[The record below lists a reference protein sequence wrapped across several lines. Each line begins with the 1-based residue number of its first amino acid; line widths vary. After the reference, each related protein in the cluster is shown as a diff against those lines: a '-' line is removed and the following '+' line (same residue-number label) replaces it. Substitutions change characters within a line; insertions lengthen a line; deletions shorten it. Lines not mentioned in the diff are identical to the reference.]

1 MSGASDNGDLGGDLD
16 DALGGAHLR
25 PNISYGDYLGLDRLL
40 AAQNPRSPQ
49 HDELLFIVIHQ
60 ASELW
65 IKLCLHELIAARDH
79 IAAGDLGPALK
90 MISRVSR
97 IQTQL
102 IQSWDVL
109 ATMTPADYAAF
120 RPHLGQ
126 SSGFQS
132 YQYRAMEFVMGAKS
146 VAALR
151 VHELEPAAHAYLAR
165 VLAEPSLYDEAIR
178 LLARSGF
185 DLPQATLKRD
195 VTTPYVADPA
205 VQAAWLEVYRDI
217 GRWWALY
224 DLAEKLV
231 DLEFRFQQ
239 WRFAH
244 FKTVERIIG
253 LKPGTG
259 GTTGAPYLK
268 RVLDTQFFPELL
280 AVRTAL

>member
-1 MSGASDNGDLGGDLD
+1 MSGADEH
-16 DALGGAHLR
+16 GAYLR
-25 PNISYGDYLGLDRLL
+25 PDLSYADYLGLGRLL
-40 AAQNPRSPQ
+40 AAQAPRSQ
-49 HDELLFIVIHQ
+49 HHDELLFIVIHQ

-65 IKLCLHELIAARDH
+65 IKLCLHELTAARDH
-79 IAAGDLGPALK
+79 IAADDLGPALK
-90 MISRVSR
+90 MIARVSR

-109 ATMTPADYAAF
+109 ATMTPADYQAI

-132 YQYRAMEFVMGAKS
+132 YQYRAMEFVMGAKN
-146 VAALR
+146 ARALG
-151 VHELEPAAHAYLAR
+151 VHEPDPAAHALLSGLLAQ
-165 VLAEPSLYDEAIR
+165 PSLYDEAIR
-178 LLARSGF
+178 LLARSGV
-185 DLPQATLKRD
+185 PVAAATLVRD
-195 VTTPYVADPA
+195 VTQPYAADPA
-205 VQAAWLEVYRDI
+205 VEAAWLAVYRDPQ
-217 GRWWALY
+217 RWWALY

-253 LKPGTG
+253 LQPGTG
-259 GTTGAPYLK
+259 GTAGAPYLK

-280 AVRTAL
+280 AIRTAL

>member
-1 MSGASDNGDLGGDLD
+1 MSEETP
-16 DALGGAHLR
+16 HLR
-25 PNISYGDYLGLDRLL
+25 PDLSYGAYLGLDRLL
-40 AAQNPRSPQ
+40 AAQAPRGQ
-49 HDELLFIVIHQ
+49 HHDELLFIVIHQ

-90 MISRVSR
+90 MIARVSR

-109 ATMTPADYAAF
+109 ATMTPADYAAI
-120 RPHLGQ
+120 RPSLGQ

-132 YQYRAMEFVMGAKS
+132 FQYRAMEFVIGAKS
-146 VAALR
+146 AGALT
-151 VHELEPAAHAYLAR
+151 VHEDDAAAHALLTR
-165 VLAEPSLYDEAIR
+165 LLHQPSLYDEAIR
-178 LLARSGF
+178 MLARAG
-185 DLPQATLKRD
+185 LPLSAEALGRD
-195 VTTPYVADPA
+195 VTQPYAADA
-205 VQAAWLEVYRDI
+205 LVLAAWLEVYRDPA
-217 GRWWALY
+217 RYWDLY

-259 GTTGAPYLK
+259 GTSGAPYLK

-280 AVRTAL
+280 GVRTAL